1 MKTIGIVTDGMSKLE
16 YFLNEN
22 IESIFM
28 DKVKINNYYFK
39 NLKSNQ
45 LIRDDVILVML
56 DDRALK
62 IKKYVDDTKKI
73 IKINRSIKQKEIY
86 KLFSLPEGIDALV
99 VNDNMQTTLE
109 TISNLYSIGI
119 NHLNF
124 IPYNKD
130 KEYKDIRV
138 AITPGESSLVPDYID
153 EIIDLGHRY
162 IDSSTFIQIMAK
174 LKIDDR
180 DITRRL
186 IKYSDEVVSLES
198 GINSTYKKLSIKNE
212 ELDSIINLSNIGM
225 VLISTKGEIIICND
239 SLKRILDIEYD
250 VVGKNIHELESKN
263 IVDIFTIDEAS
274 DEVIK
279 FKNKYINVNKYTI
292 DSFGKNTG
300 IYFCIQEITY
310 IKKLEQNLSKKLRD
324 KGQIARYNFEDIKTN
339 SISLKNTKEL
349 AKKISKSDY
358 TVLIT
363 GESGTGKE
371 LMAQSIHNESLRRNQ
386 PFIAINCAA
395 MPENLLESEL
405 FGYEE
410 GAFTG
415 ALKGG
420 KKGLFE
426 QAHNGTIFLDEIGD
440 MPMYLQTKLLR
451 VIQENQV
458 MRVGGESIID
468 IDVRIIAATNRNLLS
483 MIECEKFRSDLYY
496 RINVLP
502 ISIPPLRE
510 RREDIIMMLKYF
522 MKRKIEISED
532 VKRVM
537 ESYDW
542 PGNIRELKNTAMYID
557 IMSSG
562 DRVELYDLP
571 HNFIN
576 IKKDYSKEIKILKEK
591 VSIEKIIRVM
601 EIIKEYNLLNK
612 SIGRNYIVNELH
624 DQGYIISEGEVRTIL
639 SVAKDLNLITA
650 GIGRKGSEL
659 TKEGIDVL
667 DILINS

>member
-153 EIIDLGHRY
+153 EIIDLGHRH

-339 SISLKNTKEL
+339 SISLKKTKEL

-468 IDVRIIAATNRNLLS
+468 IDVRVIAATNRNLLS

-510 RREDIIMMLKYF
+510 RREDIIMMFKVFYE
-522 MKRKIEISED
+522 K
-532 VKRVM
+532 
-537 ESYDW
+537 
-542 PGNIRELKNTAMYID
+542 KN
-557 IMSSG
+557 
-562 DRVELYDLP
+562 
-571 HNFIN
+571 
-576 IKKDYSKEIKILKEK
+576 
-591 VSIEKIIRVM
+591 
-601 EIIKEYNLLNK
+601 
-612 SIGRNYIVNELH
+612 
-624 DQGYIISEGEVRTIL
+624 
-639 SVAKDLNLITA
+639 
-650 GIGRKGSEL
+650 
-659 TKEGIDVL
+659 
-667 DILINS
+667 

>member
-153 EIIDLGHRY
+153 EIIDLGHRH

-624 DQGYIISEGEVRTIL
+624 DQGYTISEGEVRTIL

>member
-119 NHLNF
+119 NYLNF

-153 EIIDLGHRY
+153 EIIDLGHRH

-624 DQGYIISEGEVRTIL
+624 DQGYTISEGEVRTIL

>member
-339 SISLKNTKEL
+339 SISLTNTKEL

-562 DRVELYDLP
+562 DMVELYDLP

-624 DQGYIISEGEVRTIL
+624 DQGYTISEGEVRTIL

>member
-153 EIIDLGHRY
+153 EIIDLGHRH

-239 SLKRILDIEYD
+239 SLKRILDI
-250 VVGKNIHELESKN
+250 
-263 IVDIFTIDEAS
+263 
-274 DEVIK
+274 
-279 FKNKYINVNKYTI
+279 
-292 DSFGKNTG
+292 
-300 IYFCIQEITY
+300 
-310 IKKLEQNLSKKLRD
+310 
-324 KGQIARYNFEDIKTN
+324 
-339 SISLKNTKEL
+339 
-349 AKKISKSDY
+349 
-358 TVLIT
+358 
-363 GESGTGKE
+363 
-371 LMAQSIHNESLRRNQ
+371 
-386 PFIAINCAA
+386 
-395 MPENLLESEL
+395 
-405 FGYEE
+405 
-410 GAFTG
+410 
-415 ALKGG
+415 
-420 KKGLFE
+420 
-426 QAHNGTIFLDEIGD
+426 
-440 MPMYLQTKLLR
+440 
-451 VIQENQV
+451 
-458 MRVGGESIID
+458 
-468 IDVRIIAATNRNLLS
+468 
-483 MIECEKFRSDLYY
+483 
-496 RINVLP
+496 
-502 ISIPPLRE
+502 
-510 RREDIIMMLKYF
+510 
-522 MKRKIEISED
+522 
-532 VKRVM
+532 
-537 ESYDW
+537 
-542 PGNIRELKNTAMYID
+542 
-557 IMSSG
+557 
-562 DRVELYDLP
+562 
-571 HNFIN
+571 
-576 IKKDYSKEIKILKEK
+576 
-591 VSIEKIIRVM
+591 
-601 EIIKEYNLLNK
+601 
-612 SIGRNYIVNELH
+612 
-624 DQGYIISEGEVRTIL
+624 
-639 SVAKDLNLITA
+639 
-650 GIGRKGSEL
+650 
-659 TKEGIDVL
+659 
-667 DILINS
+667 

>member
-624 DQGYIISEGEVRTIL
+624 DQGYTISEGEVRTIL

>member
-510 RREDIIMMLKYF
+510 RKEDIIMMLKYF

-624 DQGYIISEGEVRTIL
+624 DQGYTISEGEVRTIL
-639 SVAKDLNLITA
+639 SVAKVYNKKSNLQ
-650 GIGRKGSEL
+650 E
-659 TKEGIDVL
+659 D
-667 DILINS
+667 

>member
-153 EIIDLGHRY
+153 EIIDLGHRH

-532 VKRVM
+532 VKRVI

-576 IKKDYSKEIKILKEK
+576 IKKDYSKEIKTLKEK

-624 DQGYIISEGEVRTIL
+624 DQGYTISEGEVRTIL

>member
-153 EIIDLGHRY
+153 EIIDLGHRH

-339 SISLKNTKEL
+339 SISLKKTKEL

-371 LMAQSIHNESLRRNQ
+371 LMAQSIHNESLRQNQ

-468 IDVRIIAATNRNLLS
+468 IDVRVIAATNRNLLS

-624 DQGYIISEGEVRTIL
+624 DQGYTISEGEVRTIL
-639 SVAKDLNLITA
+639 SVAKVYNKKSNLQ
-650 GIGRKGSEL
+650 E
-659 TKEGIDVL
+659 D
-667 DILINS
+667 

>member
-16 YFLNEN
+16 FFLNEN

-153 EIIDLGHRY
+153 EIIDLGHRH

-532 VKRVM
+532 VKCVM

-624 DQGYIISEGEVRTIL
+624 DQGYTISEGEVRAIL

>member
-86 KLFSLPEGIDALV
+86 KLFSLPEGIDVLV

-153 EIIDLGHRY
+153 EIIDLGHRH

-339 SISLKNTKEL
+339 SISLTNTKEL

-562 DRVELYDLP
+562 DMVELYDLP

-624 DQGYIISEGEVRTIL
+624 DQGYTISEGEVRTIL

>member
-624 DQGYIISEGEVRTIL
+624 DQGYTISEGEVRTIL
-639 SVAKDLNLITA
+639 SVAKVYNKKSNLQ
-650 GIGRKGSEL
+650 E
-659 TKEGIDVL
+659 D
-667 DILINS
+667 

>member
-371 LMAQSIHNESLRRNQ
+371 LMAQSIHNESLRQNQ

-624 DQGYIISEGEVRTIL
+624 DQGYTISEGEVRTIL
-639 SVAKDLNLITA
+639 SVAKVYNKKSNLQ
-650 GIGRKGSEL
+650 E
-659 TKEGIDVL
+659 D
-667 DILINS
+667 

>member
-119 NHLNF
+119 YHLNF
-124 IPYNKD
+124 IPYKKD

-153 EIIDLGHRY
+153 EIIDLGHRH

-624 DQGYIISEGEVRTIL
+624 DQGYTISEGEVRTIL

>member
-153 EIIDLGHRY
+153 EIIDLGHRH

-212 ELDSIINLSNIGM
+212 ELNSIINLSNIGM

-263 IVDIFTIDEAS
+263 VVDIFTIDEAS

-339 SISLKNTKEL
+339 SISLKKTKEL

-532 VKRVM
+532 IKRVM

-612 SIGRNYIVNELH
+612 SIGRSYIVNELH
-624 DQGYIISEGEVRTIL
+624 DQGYTISEGEVRTIL

>member
-537 ESYDW
+537 ERYDW

-624 DQGYIISEGEVRTIL
+624 DQGYTISEGEVRTIL
-639 SVAKDLNLITA
+639 SVAKVYNKKSNLQ
-650 GIGRKGSEL
+650 E
-659 TKEGIDVL
+659 D
-667 DILINS
+667 

>member
-153 EIIDLGHRY
+153 EIIDLGHRH